1 MTKHAALAFAL
12 VILVGCGGDDGDD
25 GDDTP
30 VIDGPAGPD
39 SSLSDAPNGPPD
51 SPAATFTLTSPAF
64 AEGGVIPDENACAGA
79 NISPELNWTPGPA
92 GTMGY
97 AVVFTDTS
105 PPPLVHW
112 VIYDIGGTATGL
124 PADVEN
130 TYAPTD
136 VPGAHQTISY
146 SPGIR
151 GYLGPC
157 PGTMHTYQFEVFALD
172 VATLPGATMATT
184 RAQAVAIIETHDLAS
199 ATLTGTFTP

>member
-1 MTKHAALAFAL
+1 MTKHAALAL
-12 VILVGCGGDDGDD
+12 LLLIGCGGDDGDD

-97 AVVFTDTS
+97 AVVFTDTNNGF
-105 PPPLVHW
+105 VHW
-112 VIYDIGGTATGL
+112 VIYDIPASATGL
-124 PADVEN
+124 PEDVDK
-130 TYAPTD
+130 TYAPAD
-136 VPGAHQTISY
+136 VPGAHQTTSY
-146 SPGIR
+146 SPGTR

-157 PGTMHTYQFEVFALD
+157 PGETHVYRFELVALD
-172 VATLPGATMATT
+172 VLTLPGATMATN
-184 RAQAVAIIETHDLAS
+184 RSEAIAIIDMHQLAR
-199 ATLTGTFTP
+199 ATLTGVFTP